1 VEGGY
6 ILNGEKWPINR
17 ATISGISFILAKTDA
32 NGGPKC
38 LTLFMVDKRQ
48 LDPEKYYNLPKIY
61 THGVRASDM
70 SGIGFKDCFVPDSM
84 RLREEGDGLEL
95 ALKGFQI
102 TRMLC
107 AAFSHGAADTAS
119 D

>member
-1 VEGGY
+1 VSGLLGKEHGSDLINGDLTATKVEGGY

-84 RLREEGDGLEL
+84 RLRRRE
-95 ALKGFQI
+95 
-102 TRMLC
+102 TV
-107 AAFSHGAADTAS
+107 
-119 D
+119 